1 MIMAT
6 YLLERDDFLNSNME
20 KMLEMAS
27 KKLGTS
33 PDKLKSAIEKGSFDG
48 VLGNLSKEDTQ
59 KLMQVMNNPELREK
73 LMKSPEAMALFKK
86 MAGK

>member
-1 MIMAT
+1 MKVST
-6 YLLERDDFLNSNME
+6 YLLERDDFMNSNME

-27 KKLGTS
+27 RKLGTS
-33 PDKLKSAIEKGSFDG
+33 PENLKAAIEKGSLDG
-48 VLGNLSKEDTQ
+48 VLGNLSKEDAQ

-73 LMKSPEAMALFKK
+73 LMKSPEAMALLKK

>member
-1 MIMAT
+1 M
-6 YLLERDDFLNSNME
+6 NSNME

-27 KKLGTS
+27 RKLGTS
-33 PDKLKSAIEKGSFDG
+33 PEKLKAAIEKGSFDG
-48 VLGNLSKEDTQ
+48 VLGNLSKEDAQ

-73 LMKSPEAMALFKK
+73 LMKSPEAMALLKK